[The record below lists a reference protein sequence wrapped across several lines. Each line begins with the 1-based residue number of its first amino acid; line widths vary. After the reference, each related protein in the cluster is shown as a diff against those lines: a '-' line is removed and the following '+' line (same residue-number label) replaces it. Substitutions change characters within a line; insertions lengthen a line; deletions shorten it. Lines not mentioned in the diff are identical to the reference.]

1 PSVEAFEDRTVPNS
15 TPVANADF
23 VELANPGPAPIDVLE
38 NDAAPAGI
46 NPTTVSVVRSPQF
59 GAGSVNP
66 STAGAP
72 YTDPAGSS
80 DTDTSADPPREHAGV
95 TSHAPAVRV
104 VLGARRANASPAEP
118 DAGTPVALNVR
129 ENDASPGSA
138 LVPSSVHVVTG
149 PSHGTFSINTANG
162 E

>member
-1 PSVEAFEDRTVPNS
+1 RTVPNS

-59 GAGSVNP
+59 GGVSVNP
-66 STAGAP
+66 STGVVT
-72 YTDPAGSS
+72 YTGPAGFSGTGTF
-80 DTDTSADPPREHAGV
+80 DYTFRDNAGV
-95 TSHAPAVRV
+95 TSNVATVTV
-104 VLGARRANASPAEP
+104 VVGGLRANDDAADT
-118 DAGTPVALNVR
+118 DAGNPVAINVL

-162 E
+162 EVTYTPAA